1 MYLIWTKHVKLYSL
15 NISRKVCFTALENTE
30 HIAFLDV
37 YTFVFWL
44 WDDTRS
50 RQCKAFIIKTTSSFI
65 YSFTEYLH
73 VKVSLSLK
81 KNNPKWQ
88 NHCYRL
94 LKHTFHSRIILH
106 MFVHAHIHIFFF
118 RKPMD
123 SHPLHRE
130 DTLKE

>member
-1 MYLIWTKHVKLYSL
+1 MLNCIHLIFQEKFVLLRWRTLNTLHSSMYTHSCSGCEMTHW
-15 NISRKVCFTALENTE
+15 
-30 HIAFLDV
+30 
-37 YTFVFWL
+37 
-44 WDDTRS
+44 
-50 RQCKAFIIKTTSSFI
+50 RQCKAFIIKTTSSFF

-106 MFVHAHIHIFFF
+106 MFVHAHIHIIFFSETNGF
-118 RKPMD
+118 TPAA
-123 SHPLHRE
+123 
-130 DTLKE
+130 